1 MSKNGSAGSGETT
14 AGCVVLVLIILA
26 MASCLGGGKDSKET
40 AAKKAA
46 DKEAGF
52 HCLSGWD
59 GSHREFVD
67 KVKDKLRDPGSFE
80 HYETRVGPN
89 RNGRHSITME
99 FGAKNGFG
107 GMNRDVAMGSYDHET
122 CVPSDPVIVGQ

>member
-1 MSKNGSAGSGETT
+1 MAKGGNETNGCAALGCLSIFVLAAITMCSGD
-14 AGCVVLVLIILA
+14 
-26 MASCLGGGKDSKET
+26 KDSGET
-40 AAKKAA
+40 AAKKAS

-67 KVKDKLRDPGSFE
+67 KVKRNLRDPGSFE

-89 RNGRHSITME
+89 SNGRHSIAME

-107 GMNRDVAMGSYDHET
+107 GMNRDVAMGSFDHET
-122 CVPSDPVIVGQ
+122 CAPSDPVIVGN

>member
-1 MSKNGSAGSGETT
+1 MAKGGDQASGCAALGCLSIFVLAAITMCSGGKGSG
-14 AGCVVLVLIILA
+14 
-26 MASCLGGGKDSKET
+26 ET

-46 DKEAGF
+46 DKEAGL
-52 HCLSGWD
+52 HCLSAWD
-59 GSHREFVD
+59 GSHRELVD

-122 CVPSDPVIVGQ
+122 CVPSDPVIVGN

>member
-1 MSKNGSAGSGETT
+1 M
-14 AGCVVLVLIILA
+14 LA
-26 MASCLGGGKDSKET
+26 AVAMCSGGKDSPED

-46 DKEAGF
+46 NKEAGF

-59 GSHREFVD
+59 GSHRDFVA
-67 KVKDKLRDPGSFE
+67 KVKSQLRDPGSFE

-107 GMNRDVAMGSYDHET
+107 GMNRDIAMGSYEHET
-122 CVPSDPVIVGQ
+122 CVPSAPVIVGN